1 MGITKI
7 TAKAKIYRMFFQLY
21 FLLFRSSVY
30 FLLLDSFQI
39 VELMPMYDFSFR
51 CRKLVKQ

>member
-39 VELMPMYDFSFR
+39 VELMPIYDFSFR